1 MLLKGPAYILNTLC
15 NFLNDPLLTPIAF
28 CYLQVLT
35 TEIAIFIQ
43 ISIKILLKL
52 TLAPPVR
59 THANLIINLNLT
71 DICWPTFS
79 NKPKYVEV
87 NS

>member
-35 TEIAIFIQ
+35 TVLALFIQ

-52 TLAPPVR
+52 THKIYVFQPQTNSGSPPWRVIFVVDNIR
-59 THANLIINLNLT
+59 SRLDN
-71 DICWPTFS
+71 
-79 NKPKYVEV
+79 
-87 NS
+87 